1 MLFNSLIFL
10 AFLLIV
16 LPFAYYLPAK
26 PKKIFLLSA
35 SYFFYGFW
43 DWRFCFLILFST
55 ILDFLIGKRLF
66 IAKKNRKLLLAISL
80 VGNLGLLFTFKYF
93 NFFIDSFQR
102 LITSLGGELDVLHIE
117 LILPVGISFYTFQT
131 LSYTIDIYRNKLK
144 PTNSFLDF
152 ALFVAFFP
160 QLVAGPIERA
170 RNLLPQLANIVRPTS
185 EQIREGITLITLGMF
200 LKVII
205 GDNCGRIVDTVFQ
218 NPESYVA
225 NELLMTIF
233 LFSFQIY
240 ADFAGYSK
248 IARGTAKL
256 LGIDLMV
263 NFQQPYL
270 SANFSE
276 FWKRWHIS
284 LGSWLKEYLYIP
296 LGGNRNGEWNMY
308 RNLMLTMLLGG
319 LWHGAS
325 WTFVIWGGL
334 HGILL
339 AIHKGLGETLR
350 NYKLFNY
357 RWLNAFFVFLI
368 ISFVW
373 VFFRAPD
380 LLFVELFFN
389 RLLQWQD
396 GVFNSDMFNM
406 LFLSGAALLAL
417 NIFND
422 WFKSDLAIMKIEK
435 YWRYGIFVSV
445 WLVVFVSLIPGKPKP
460 FIYFQF

>member
-170 RNLLPQLANIVRPTS
+170 RNLLPQLANIVRPAS

-205 GDNCGRIVDTVFQ
+205 GDNCGRIVDAVFQ
-218 NPESYVA
+218 NPESYAA
-225 NELLMTIF
+225 NELLMAIF
-233 LFSFQIY
+233 LFSLQIY

-319 LWHGAS
+319 LWHGAN